1 MLEIKGLSHQFQQ
14 NNVLLQIELRVADGE
29 IVALLGPSG
38 SGKSTLL
45 QCIGGV
51 LAPHEGDILVDGV
64 RINGESGHISY
75 MPQSHCLLPWRTILH
90 NVLLA
95 SRLTGHGDEQEAKE
109 WLARIGLADY
119 MYAYPQEI
127 SGSMQQR
134 VSFLRALL
142 SPQSL
147 LCLDEPFS
155 ALDEV
160 TRHRMH
166 CWLLE
171 MWQQRQKSILFI
183 THQIDEAL
191 FLAHRIYILSSRPG
205 RIRAEM
211 VVPFTGERTQ
221 KLLETEVF
229 FQARAKLL
237 RMLMDDEVEM

>member
-1 MLEIKGLSHQFQQ
+1 MVLQIQGLSHRFQQ
-14 NNVLLQIELRVADGE
+14 NSVLKSINIHVEDGE

-45 QCIGGV
+45 HCIGGLLEPV
-51 LAPHEGDILVDGV
+51 AGDILMDGV
-64 RINGESGHISY
+64 RINGLSGHISY
-75 MPQSHCLLPWRTILH
+75 MPQSHCLLPWRTILQ

-95 SRLTGHGDEQEAKE
+95 SQLAGQGDEHEAKE
-109 WLARIGLADY
+109 WLVRIGLADY
-119 MYAYPQEI
+119 INAYPHEI
-127 SGSMQQR
+127 SGGMQQR
-134 VSFLRALL
+134 VSFIRALL

-155 ALDEV
+155 ALDEM

-166 CWLLE
+166 CWLLD

-205 RIRAEM
+205 RIHAEIK
-211 VVPFTGERTQ
+211 VPFTGERTYE
-221 KLLETEVF
+221 LLETEAF

-237 RMLMDDEVEM
+237 QLLREA